1 MISGPAEGRPA
12 AQDPTHGRGTS
23 PRVRV
28 LVADDDEMVRD
39 GFVAILGAQ
48 PDIEVVGS
56 ADDGV
61 SALQETRAH
70 RPEVVVMDVRMPRLD
85 GIEATR
91 RLLIEPDAPKILVV
105 TTFEHDSYVYDA
117 LVAGAH
123 GFLLKRSGA
132 QQLVSAV
139 RALARMDVVLFP
151 ESIRELVEA
160 RAKRDR
166 RLPRLTEREQDVLRL
181 LARGMTNAEIADELF
196 LGVQTVKSHVTT
208 LLAKLQVR
216 DRTQA
221 VIAAYESG
229 FVD

>member
-1 MISGPAEGRPA
+1 METVCPST
-12 AQDPTHGRGTS
+12 DPLI
-23 PRVRV
+23 RV

-39 GFVAILGAQ
+39 GFAAILGAQ

-61 SALQETRAH
+61 TALQAAREH
-70 RPEVVVMDVRMPRLD
+70 RPDVVVMDVRMPRMD
-85 GIEATR
+85 GIESTR
-91 RLLIEPDAPKILVV
+91 RLLAAPDAPKILVV

-132 QQLVSAV
+132 AQLVSAV
-139 RALARMDVVLFP
+139 RALARLDVVLFP
-151 ESIRELVEA
+151 ESIRELVDS
-160 RAKRDR
+160 RPTRGR
-166 RLPRLTEREQDVLRL
+166 TLPRLTAREQEVLRL
-181 LARGMTNAEIADELF
+181 LARGMTNAEIAADLF
-196 LGVQTVKSHVTT
+196 VGVETVKSHVAT
-208 LLAKLQVR
+208 LLAKLSAR

>member
-1 MISGPAEGRPA
+1 MCPATEPVI
-12 AQDPTHGRGTS
+12 
-23 PRVRV
+23 RVV
-28 LVADDDEMVRD
+28 IADDDEMVRD
-39 GFVAILGAQ
+39 GFAAILSAQ
-48 PDIEVVGS
+48 PDMEVIGL

-61 SALQETRAH
+61 SALQTARADA
-70 RPEVVVMDVRMPRLD
+70 PDVVVMDVRMPRLD

-91 RLLIEPDAPKILVV
+91 RLLTAPGAPKILVV

-132 QQLVSAV
+132 AQLVSAV
-139 RALARMDVVLFP
+139 RALARLDVVLFP
-151 ESIRELVEA
+151 ESIRDLIDS
-160 RAKRDR
+160 RPIRGR
-166 RLPRLTEREQDVLRL
+166 SLPALTEREKEVLRL
-181 LARGMTNAEIADELF
+181 LARGMTNAEIAADLF
-196 LGVQTVKSHVTT
+196 VGVETVKSHVAT
-208 LLAKLQVR
+208 LLAKLSAR

>member
-1 MISGPAEGRPA
+1 MI
-12 AQDPTHGRGTS
+12 
-23 PRVRV
+23 RV

-39 GFVAILGAQ
+39 GFAAILRAQ
-48 PDIEVVGS
+48 PDLDVVAA

-61 SALQETRAH
+61 TAVRAARDL
-70 RPEVVVMDVRMPRLD
+70 RPDVVVMDVRMPRMD

-91 RLLIEPDAPKILVV
+91 RLLTDPDPPKILVV

-123 GFLLKRSGA
+123 GFLLKRAGA
-132 QQLVSAV
+132 AQLVSAV
-139 RALARMDVVLFP
+139 RALARLDTVLFP
-151 ESIRELVEA
+151 ESIRELVGARSRRA
-160 RAKRDR
+160 RA
-166 RLPRLTEREQDVLRL
+166 LPQLTEREQEVLRL
-181 LARGMTNAEIADELF
+181 LARGMSNAEIAAELF
-196 LGVQTVKSHVTT
+196 LGVQTIKSHVAT
-208 LLAKLQVR
+208 LLTKLQVR

>member
-1 MISGPAEGRPA
+1 MIS
-12 AQDPTHGRGTS
+12 
-23 PRVRV
+23 V

-48 PDIEVVGS
+48 SDIEVVGS

-61 SALQETRAH
+61 TALQESRAH
-70 RPEVVVMDVRMPRLD
+70 RPDVVVMDVRMPRLD

-91 RLLIEPDAPKILVV
+91 RLLVEPDAPKILVV

-160 RAKRDR
+160 RTTRDR
-166 RLPRLTEREQDVLRL
+166 KLPRLTEREQEVLRL
-181 LARGMTNAEIADELF
+181 LARGMTNAEIAAELF

>member
-1 MISGPAEGRPA
+1 MISGPAEERPS
-12 AQDPTHGRGTS
+12 AQDPTQRRGTS
-23 PRVRV
+23 PHVRV

-39 GFVAILGAQ
+39 GFVAILSAQ

-61 SALQETRAH
+61 SALQEARAH
-70 RPEVVVMDVRMPRLD
+70 RPDVVVMDVRMPRLD

-91 RLLIEPDAPKILVV
+91 RLLIEPGAPKILVV

-166 RLPRLTEREQDVLRL
+166 HLPRLTEREQDVLRL

>member
-1 MISGPAEGRPA
+1 MIS
-12 AQDPTHGRGTS
+12 
-23 PRVRV
+23 V

-48 PDIEVVGS
+48 PDIDVVGS

-61 SALQETRAH
+61 SALQQARDH
-70 RPEVVVMDVRMPRLD
+70 RPDVVVMDVRMPRLD

-91 RLLIEPDAPKILVV
+91 RLLVETDAPKILVV

-117 LVAGAH
+117 LVSGAH
-123 GFLLKRSGA
+123 GFLLKRAGA

-160 RAKRDR
+160 RTVRDR
-166 RLPRLTEREQDVLRL
+166 KLPRLTEREQEVLRL

-196 LGVQTVKSHVTT
+196 LGVQTVKSHVTA
-208 LLAKLQVR
+208 LLGKLRVR

>member
-1 MISGPAEGRPA
+1 MCPPTDPVIS
-12 AQDPTHGRGTS
+12 
-23 PRVRV
+23 V

-48 PDIEVVGS
+48 PDMDVVGS

-61 SALQETRAH
+61 SALQQARAH
-70 RPEVVVMDVRMPRLD
+70 RPDVVVMDVRMPRLD

-91 RLLIEPDAPKILVV
+91 RLLVEPDAPKILVV

-117 LVAGAH
+117 LVSGAH
-123 GFLLKRSGA
+123 GFLLKRAGA

-160 RAKRDR
+160 RTVRDR
-166 RLPRLTEREQDVLRL
+166 KLPRLTEREQEVLRL

-196 LGVQTVKSHVTT
+196 LGVQTVKSHVTA
-208 LLAKLQVR
+208 LLGKLRVR

>member
-1 MISGPAEGRPA
+1 MI
-12 AQDPTHGRGTS
+12 
-23 PRVRV
+23 RV

-39 GFVAILGAQ
+39 GFAAILRAQ
-48 PDIEVVGS
+48 PDLDVVAA

-61 SALQETRAH
+61 TAVQAARDL
-70 RPEVVVMDVRMPRLD
+70 RPDVVVMDVRMPRMD

-91 RLLIEPDAPKILVV
+91 RLLTDPDPPKILVV

-123 GFLLKRSGA
+123 GFLLKRAGA
-132 QQLVSAV
+132 AQLVSAV
-139 RALARMDVVLFP
+139 RALARLDTVLFP
-151 ESIRELVEA
+151 ESIRELVGARSRRA
-160 RAKRDR
+160 RA
-166 RLPRLTEREQDVLRL
+166 LPQLTEREQEVLRL
-181 LARGMTNAEIADELF
+181 LARGMSNAEIAAELF
-196 LGVQTVKSHVTT
+196 LGVQTIKSHVAT
-208 LLAKLQVR
+208 LLTKLQVR

>member
-1 MISGPAEGRPA
+1 MI
-12 AQDPTHGRGTS
+12 
-23 PRVRV
+23 RV

-39 GFVAILGAQ
+39 GFAAILGAQ
-48 PDIEVVGS
+48 PDMQVVAL

-61 SALQETRAH
+61 TAVQSARAE

-91 RLLIEPDAPKILVV
+91 RLLAAPDAPKILVV

-132 QQLVSAV
+132 AQLVSAV
-139 RALARMDVVLFP
+139 RALARLDVVLFP
-151 ESIRELVEA
+151 ESIRDLVES
-160 RAKRDR
+160 R
-166 RLPRLTEREQDVLRL
+166 RTRGRTLPRLTEREQEVLRL
-181 LARGMTNAEIADELF
+181 LARGMTNAEIAAELF
-196 LGVQTVKSHVTT
+196 LGVETVKSHVAA
-208 LLAKLQVR
+208 LLGKLSAR

>member
-1 MISGPAEGRPA
+1 MC
-12 AQDPTHGRGTS
+12 PT
-23 PRVRV
+23 PEPVIKV
-28 LVADDDEMVRD
+28 VIADDDEMVRD
-39 GFVAILGAQ
+39 GFAAILGAQ
-48 PDIEVVGS
+48 PDMEVVGS

-61 SALQETRAH
+61 SALQTVRSGL
-70 RPEVVVMDVRMPRLD
+70 PDVVVMDVRMPRLD

-91 RLLIEPDAPKILVV
+91 RLLTAPDAPKILVV

-132 QQLVSAV
+132 AQLVAAV
-139 RALARMDVVLFP
+139 RALARLDVVLFP
-151 ESIRELVEA
+151 ESIRDLVDS
-160 RAKRDR
+160 RPPRGR
-166 RLPRLTEREQDVLRL
+166 TLPRLTEREQEVLRL
-181 LARGMTNAEIADELF
+181 LARGMTNAEIAADLF
-196 LGVQTVKSHVTT
+196 VGVETVKSHVAA
-208 LLAKLQVR
+208 LLAKLSAR

>member
-1 MISGPAEGRPA
+1 MISGPT
-12 AQDPTHGRGTS
+12 DGRGTS

-48 PDIEVVGS
+48 PDIDVVGS

-61 SALQETRAH
+61 TALQAARAH
-70 RPEVVVMDVRMPRLD
+70 RPDVVVMDVRMPRLD

-91 RLLIEPDAPKILVV
+91 RLLGEPGAPKILVV

-160 RAKRDR
+160 RTVRDR
-166 RLPRLTEREQDVLRL
+166 KLPRLTEREQDVLQL
-181 LARGMTNAEIADELF
+181 LARGMTNAEIATELF

>member
-1 MISGPAEGRPA
+1 M
-12 AQDPTHGRGTS
+12 
-23 PRVRV
+23 

-48 PDIEVVGS
+48 PDMDVVGS

-61 SALQETRAH
+61 SALQQARAH
-70 RPEVVVMDVRMPRLD
+70 RPDVVVMDVRMPRLD

-91 RLLIEPDAPKILVV
+91 RLLVEPDAPKILVV

-117 LVAGAH
+117 LVSGAH
-123 GFLLKRSGA
+123 GFLLKRAGA

-160 RAKRDR
+160 RTVRDR
-166 RLPRLTEREQDVLRL
+166 KLPRLTEREQEVLRL

-196 LGVQTVKSHVTT
+196 LGVQTVKSHVTA
-208 LLAKLQVR
+208 LLGKLRVR

>member
-1 MISGPAEGRPA
+1 MCPTPEPMI
-12 AQDPTHGRGTS
+12 
-23 PRVRV
+23 RVV
-28 LVADDDEMVRD
+28 VADDDEMVRD
-39 GFVAILGAQ
+39 GFAAILGAQ
-48 PDIEVVGS
+48 PDMEVVGS

-61 SALQETRAH
+61 SALQEVRAG
-70 RPEVVVMDVRMPRLD
+70 RPDVVVMDVRMPRLD

-91 RLLIEPDAPKILVV
+91 RLLAAPDAPKILVV

-132 QQLVSAV
+132 VQLVSAV
-139 RALARMDVVLFP
+139 RALARLDVVLFP
-151 ESIRELVEA
+151 ESIRDLVDS
-160 RAKRDR
+160 RPVRGR
-166 RLPRLTEREQDVLRL
+166 TLPRLTEREQEVLRL
-181 LARGMTNAEIADELF
+181 LARGMTNAEIAADLF
-196 LGVQTVKSHVTT
+196 VGVETVKSHVST
-208 LLAKLQVR
+208 LLAKLQAR

>member
-1 MISGPAEGRPA
+1 MCPAPEP
-12 AQDPTHGRGTS
+12 
-23 PRVRV
+23 VIKV
-28 LVADDDEMVRD
+28 VVADDDEMVRD
-39 GFVAILGAQ
+39 GFAAILGAQ
-48 PDIEVVGS
+48 SDMQVVAL

-61 SALQETRAH
+61 SALQTARAE
-70 RPEVVVMDVRMPRLD
+70 RPDVVVMDVRMPRLD

-91 RLLIEPDAPKILVV
+91 RLLTAPDAPKILVV

-132 QQLVSAV
+132 AQLVSAV
-139 RALARMDVVLFP
+139 RALARLDVVLFP
-151 ESIRELVEA
+151 ESIRDLVDS
-160 RAKRDR
+160 RPVRGR
-166 RLPRLTEREQDVLRL
+166 SLPPLTEREQDVLRL
-181 LARGMTNAEIADELF
+181 LARGMTNAEIAADLF
-196 LGVQTVKSHVTT
+196 VGVETVKSHVAT
-208 LLAKLQVR
+208 LLAKLSAR

>member
-1 MISGPAEGRPA
+1 MCPATEPVI
-12 AQDPTHGRGTS
+12 
-23 PRVRV
+23 RVV
-28 LVADDDEMVRD
+28 IADDDEMVRD
-39 GFVAILGAQ
+39 GFAAILSAQ
-48 PDIEVVGS
+48 PDMEVIGL

-61 SALQETRAH
+61 SALQTARADA
-70 RPEVVVMDVRMPRLD
+70 PDVVVMDVRMPRLD

-91 RLLIEPDAPKILVV
+91 RLLTAPDAPKILVV

-132 QQLVSAV
+132 AQLVSAV
-139 RALARMDVVLFP
+139 RALARLDVVLFP
-151 ESIRELVEA
+151 ESIRDLIDS
-160 RAKRDR
+160 RPIRGR
-166 RLPRLTEREQDVLRL
+166 SLPALTEREKEVLRL
-181 LARGMTNAEIADELF
+181 LARGMTNAEIAADLF
-196 LGVQTVKSHVTT
+196 VGVETVKSHVAT
-208 LLAKLQVR
+208 LLAKLSAR